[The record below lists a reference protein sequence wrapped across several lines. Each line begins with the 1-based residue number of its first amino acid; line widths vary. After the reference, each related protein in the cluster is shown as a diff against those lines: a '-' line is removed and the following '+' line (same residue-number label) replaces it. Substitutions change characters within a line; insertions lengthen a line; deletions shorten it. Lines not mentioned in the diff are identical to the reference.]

1 MRFHVPGLA
10 HTISTPEYS
19 SCAFTAKVVKL
30 CKMLKHLGHEVIHY
44 GHEASEVQ
52 CDEHVPVTDYAD
64 LVESYG
70 KHDWRREGWPKFD
83 AVNDLIYKKFNAKT
97 IEAIGK
103 RKSQNDFLLCSFG
116 FGHKPLADA
125 HLDMIIVEPGIGYPS
140 GAFAPFRIFESYAVM
155 HAYQGQHAVASGSNN
170 FWYDAV
176 IPNYFDVEEFHFSE
190 NKGDYFLFLGRVN
203 CGKGIHIAQ
212 QMALDHGKRLVVAG
226 VGDFVFDKSPLIEC
240 VGLVNPSQRKTL
252 LSQAQATLCPSTFLE
267 PFCGVQ
273 VESFLS
279 GTPVISTDRG
289 AFAEYNIHGITG
301 YRCRTMDHFRWAAQN
316 IDELSPTNCR
326 SHGLNFS
333 LENVAGFFNEYFQS
347 VLDLRTGKGW
357 YEPRQR
363 TNLNATAFEVKYG

>member
-52 CDEHVPVTDYAD
+52 CDEHVSVTNYAD
-64 LVESYG
+64 LAESYG

-83 AVNDLIYKKFNAKT
+83 AMNDSIYKKFNAKT

-125 HLDMIIVEPGIGYPS
+125 HPDMIIVEPGIGYPS
-140 GAFAPFRIFESYAVM
+140 GTFAPFRIFESYAVM
-155 HAYQGQHAVASGSNN
+155 HAYQGQRAVSAGSNN

-176 IPNYFDVEEFHFSE
+176 IPNYFDVDEFNFSE

-212 QMALDHGKRLVVAG
+212 QMALDYGRRLVVAG
-226 VGDFVFDKSPLIEC
+226 VGDFVFENSPLIER
-240 VGLVNPSQRKTL
+240 VGLVNPGQRKTL

-289 AFAEYNIHGITG
+289 AFAEYNIHGVTG
-301 YRCRTMDHFRWAAQN
+301 YRCRTMEHFRFAAQN
-316 IDELSPTNCR
+316 IGKLEPYDCR
-326 SHGLNFS
+326 VHGLNFS
-333 LENVAGFFNEYFQS
+333 LEHVAGFFNEYFQS

-363 TNLNATAFEVKYG
+363 TNLQSTAFEVK